1 MMNSK
6 IRADF
11 SAIADWIKPHSS
23 VLDVGCGDGEF
34 LEFIQAVKK
43 VKTYGVEISDQS
55 VLACVSRGLNVIQQ
69 DLEGGLA
76 LFEDKSFD
84 TVVLSQTLQTIHQ
97 TEKILQEIARVGKEC
112 VVSFPNFAHWS
123 HRLDVLMG
131 RMPVSKSLPYHWYDT
146 PNVRVL
152 TIADFE
158 LLANQIGLQIIDRVV
173 LDGGN
178 RVNWCSNLF
187 GSLAIYRVCSTK

>member
-11 SAIADWIKPHSS
+11 SAISDWIQPHSS

-34 LEFIQAVKK
+34 LEFIQAVKH

-97 TEKILQEIARVGKEC
+97 TEKILHEVARVGKEC
-112 VVSFPNFAHWS
+112 VISFPNFAHWS
-123 HRLDVLMG
+123 HRIDILLG
-131 RMPVSKSLPYHWYDT
+131 RMPVSKSLPFDWYNT

-158 LLANQIGLQIIDRVV
+158 ALASKIGLKILDRVI
-173 LDGGN
+173 LHEGKEISWGA
-178 RVNWCSNLF
+178 NLF
-187 GSLAIYRVCSTK
+187 GSLAIYRVQSA